1 MMYAKTANVKKTNI
15 NGIDTRPSNPSVR
28 FVALVEPNM
37 IKSAIKKYKKPI
49 SKKYLL
55 KKEYKNY

>member
-49 SKKYLL
+49 SKEVSF
-55 KKEYKNY
+55 KKGI

>member
-1 MMYAKTANVKKTNI
+1 MYAKTANVKKTNI

-37 IKSAIKKYKKPI
+37 IKIAIKKYKKPI
-49 SKKYLL
+49 SKKVSF
-55 KKEYKNY
+55 KKGI

>member
-28 FVALVEPNM
+28 FLTFAEPNI
-37 IKSAIKKYKKPI
+37 IKRGYKKI
-49 SKKYLL
+49 
-55 KKEYKNY
+55 